1 MSLPVVQT
9 SCTTCGSQLAYLP
22 GSRALRCV
30 SCGSTVEF
38 GPDAKAK
45 LPRHDVASWRDGL
58 VGAGTSAVLR
68 CEACGGETASRGLSD
83 ACVFCGSHLAAAPGT
98 AFEIEPDGVVP
109 FAVDRPGAA
118 RALLDWSRMSRLFAQ
133 RGFTPDQVAESF
145 VATYYPVWVLDA
157 KSSSEY
163 TGRRGDERRVGSQET
178 RRTVVDW
185 TDVDGTVRAKHSA
198 RVPAGEVDDE
208 LARSV
213 RAGTRDGVVPFRR
226 EFLVGFTT
234 APVTVSPESA
244 FASVADSFAGD
255 VSSEI
260 EDAIGG
266 DRYEILS
273 TATTYERARFRL
285 VLVPVWVLT
294 FMYEGK
300 PWRIRVDG
308 VDGVALG
315 DYPVD
320 RKKQRFVIGL
330 VAAGVVAVPFVV
342 GWLLNAVGNILG

>member
-9 SCTTCGSQLAYLP
+9 SCTACGSQLAYLP
-22 GSRALRCV
+22 GTRALRCV
-30 SCGSTVEF
+30 SCGATVEF
-38 GPDAKAK
+38 GPDLKTK
-45 LPRHDVASWRDGL
+45 LPRHDVATWRDGL
-58 VGAGTSAVLR
+58 VGSGTSAVLR

-83 ACVFCGSHLAAAPGT
+83 ACVFCGSHLTAAPGA
-98 AFEIEPDGVVP
+98 AFDLEPDGVVP
-109 FAVDRPGAA
+109 FRVDRAGAA
-118 RALLDWSRMSRLFAQ
+118 QALLDWSRMSRLFAQ

-145 VATYYPVWVLDA
+145 VPAYYPVWVLDA
-157 KSSSEY
+157 RSTSAYS
-163 TGRRGDERRVGSQET
+163 GRRGDERRVGSQET

-185 TDVDGTVRAKHSA
+185 TDVTGTVRVKHSA
-198 RVPAGEVDDE
+198 RVPAGGVDDE

-213 RAGTRDGVVPFRR
+213 RSGTRDGVVPFRR

-234 APVTVSPESA
+234 LPVTLSPEAA
-244 FASVADSFAGD
+244 FASRADSFAAD
-255 VSSEI
+255 VRSEI

-266 DRYEILS
+266 DRNEIS
-273 TATTYERARFRL
+273 SAETTYERARFRL

-308 VDGVALG
+308 VEGVATG

-320 RKKQRFVIGL
+320 RKKQRLVVGL
-330 VAAGVVAVPFVV
+330 VAAAVVAAPFVV
-342 GWLLNAVGNILG
+342 GWLLSALGRLAG